1 MFLTPHH
8 FQQWDDYQQRAL
20 DFRLRALAAFDWGL
34 TELEINREGLANG
47 HFSVIRCSGIFP
59 GGTIFSAS
67 DSDGPCPSRVITGAL
82 DLTTQSADVYLAL
95 PVKRA
100 SLRNLS
106 GGSEADAASARYC
119 KESIRVPDENTGEN
133 EREVE
138 VVRNNLK
145 ILLGVESLAE
155 HDHLRI
161 ARLKQESGGSYSLDD
176 NFIPACLHISC
187 SSLLTHIVRRLL
199 ETLHS
204 KSASLSESRGQR
216 TAGLLE
222 YSSSDLGTLW
232 LLHTVNSFIPIIDHY
247 HRVPRSHPERL
258 FTSMAQLASA
268 LMTFSP
274 SAQPKDLPQYDHSNL
289 YATFTGLDKAIQD
302 LLRAAV
308 PTGAVEIA
316 LMREGESKF
325 TAQIAD
331 DQLLVSAEL
340 FLAAKADV
348 PEHQLIEELPKQA
361 KISSVDKISSL
372 LGLALPGVA
381 LVHRP
386 VPPHPLH
393 VKLGLQYFRLENR
406 GEAESQRHWNEICKS
421 RTIALRIPGQ
431 RFPGL
436 KLELWSIKV

>member
-8 FQQWDDYQQRAL
+8 FQQWDDYQQHTI
-20 DFRLRALAAFDWGL
+20 DFRIRSLAPFAWGL
-34 TELEINREGLANG
+34 TELEVNREGLANG
-47 HFSVIRCSGIFP
+47 HFSIVRCGGIFP

-67 DSDGPCPSRVITGAL
+67 ESDGPALSRVLSHTL
-82 DLTTQSADVYLAL
+82 DPSIQTVDVHVAL
-95 PVKRA
+95 PAKRA
-100 SLRNLS
+100 SFRNVS
-106 GGSEADAASARYC
+106 GGNEGDASSARYL
-119 KESIRVPDENTGEN
+119 KESIRVIDENTGEN
-133 EREVE
+133 EREVD
-138 VVRNNLK
+138 VARNNLR
-145 ILLGVESLAE
+145 ILLGGESLTD
-155 HDHLRI
+155 HDHLQV
-161 ARLKQESGGSYSLDD
+161 ARLKQESGGSFVLDD
-176 NFIPACLHISC
+176 TYIPACLHISC

-222 YSSSDLGTLW
+222 YGSSDLGTLW

-247 HRVPRSHPERL
+247 HRVPRSHPELL

-274 SAQPKDLPQYDHSNL
+274 SAHPKDLPRYDHSNL
-289 YATFTGLDKAIQD
+289 SATFLGLDKAIQE
-302 LLRAAV
+302 LLKAAV
-308 PTGAVEIA
+308 PTGAVEIP
-316 LMREGESKF
+316 LIRESESKF

-331 DQLLVSAEL
+331 DQLFVAAEV
-340 FLAAKADV
+340 FLAAKADI

-361 KISSVDKISSL
+361 KISSADKISSL

-386 VPPHPLH
+386 VPPHPLR
-393 VKLGLQYFRLENR
+393 VKLGLQYFRLESR
-406 GEAESQRHWNEICKS
+406 GDSESQKHWEEICKS
-421 RTIALRIPGQ
+421 RTLTLRIPGQ

-436 KLELWSIKV
+436 RLELWSIKE

>member
-8 FQQWDDYQQRAL
+8 FQLWDDYQQSTL
-20 DFRLRALAAFDWGL
+20 DFRLRALTPFDWGF

-67 DSDGPCPSRVITGAL
+67 ESDGLCPSRVLTDAL
-82 DLTTQSADVYLAL
+82 DPSVQSVDVYLAL
-95 PVKRA
+95 PAKRA
-100 SLRNLS
+100 SFRNLS
-106 GGSEADAASARYC
+106 SGEADDTSARYS
-119 KESIRVPDENTGEN
+119 KESIRIIDENTGEN
-133 EREVE
+133 EREVD

-145 ILLGVESLAE
+145 ILLGGESLGE
-155 HDHLRI
+155 YDHLRI
-161 ARLKQESGGSYSLDD
+161 ARLKQESGGSYVLDD
-176 NFIPACLHISC
+176 SFIPACLHLSC
-187 SSLLTHIVRRLL
+187 SGLLTHMVRRLL

-204 KSASLSESRGQR
+204 KSASLSESRSQR

-232 LLHTVNSFIPIIDHY
+232 LLHTVNSFLPVIDHY

-258 FTSMAQLASA
+258 FTAMAQLASA

-274 SAQPKDLPQYDHSNL
+274 TAQPKDLPRYDHSNL
-289 YATFTGLDKAIQD
+289 SLTFLGLDKAIQD

-308 PTGAVEIA
+308 PIGSMEIP
-316 LMREGESKF
+316 LTREGESKF

-331 DQLLVSAEL
+331 DQLLVAAEI
-340 FLAAKADV
+340 FLAARADI

-381 LVHRP
+381 LAHRP
-386 VPPHPLH
+386 VPPHPLR
-393 VKLGLQYFRLENR
+393 VKLGMQYFRLESR
-406 GEAESQRHWNEICKS
+406 GDAESQKHWEEICRS
-421 RTIALRIPGQ
+421 RTLTIRVPGQ

-436 KLELWSIKV
+436 KLELWSIKE